1 MIVCRVVPGYERIDL
16 SDGKRACQTRHV
28 PDMTE
33 LASLIRPVFVVMQ
46 QCETGREDQ
55 DRSQDDGGAR
65 RSRQPASFS
74 HTANDSLYALNEVN
88 FF

>member
-1 MIVCRVVPGYERIDL
+1 MIVCWVVLGYKRIDL
-16 SDGKRACQTRHV
+16 SDSQHACQTGHV
-28 PDMTE
+28 PDMAE

-46 QCETGREDQ
+46 ERETGREDQ

-74 HTANDSLYALNEVN
+74 HTAHNSLCALNGA
-88 FF
+88 